1 MGKESERVFRFIK
14 RITNKPIK
22 KAKVI
27 ETVTS
32 ERWCAPM
39 AMLDHATTDAPTRAN
54 NPHAGAAKR
63 IAAANPKAVAVW
75 PEGKEL

>member
-39 AMLDHATTDAPTRAN
+39 AMLDHATLSMRKHPKPRFRQRMSL
-54 NPHAGAAKR
+54 AA
-63 IAAANPKAVAVW
+63 
-75 PEGKEL
+75 